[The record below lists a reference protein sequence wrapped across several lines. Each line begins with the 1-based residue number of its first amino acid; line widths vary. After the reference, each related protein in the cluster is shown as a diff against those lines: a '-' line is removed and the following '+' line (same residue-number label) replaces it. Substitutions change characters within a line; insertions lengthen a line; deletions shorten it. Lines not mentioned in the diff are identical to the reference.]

1 MFRYTPF
8 TLLILTL
15 LWKTS
20 CFAAAPLSRAPE
32 INLEVPT
39 AFGTEVTRKSYS
51 QGKDLLHDEIDH
63 LITVAPMSEYHGWF
77 GSKTAPQ
84 ASEHSWS
91 VRVYARFSP
100 KTAAAYTSARDG
112 FQADLNE
119 EPEFL
124 GSSNRSYMYARF
136 EHKQFPWGNAV
147 SFFSQFTQDTATYV
161 PHNGHLT
168 YEIWGVTL
176 DHKYTV
182 IARLSVSHPKL
193 AAWGPKVRDAGSIT
207 ALKQDRDFK
216 LVEACSPKEF
226 TPSLTSFEHMVASL
240 HIQ

>member
-1 MFRYTPF
+1 MFRYAHF
-8 TLLILTL
+8 TLLVLTPLWNAGCSTTPL
-15 LWKTS
+15 LS
-20 CFAAAPLSRAPE
+20 QSPD
-32 INLEVPT
+32 INLEVPV
-39 AFGTEVTRKSYS
+39 AFGTEVTRKSYPK
-51 QGKDLLHDEIDH
+51 GDDLVHDEIDH
-63 LITVAPMSEYHGWF
+63 LVTVAPMSEYHGWF

-100 KTAAAYTSARDG
+100 KTSAAYTSATDG

-124 GSSNRSYMYARF
+124 GSPNRSYMYARL
-136 EHKQFPWGNAV
+136 ERKPFPWGNAV

-168 YEIWGVTL
+168 YEIWGVTP

-193 AAWGPKVRDAGSIT
+193 ADWGPEVRDAGSIA

-216 LVEACSPKEF
+216 LVEACSPQEF
-226 TPSLTSFEHMVASL
+226 KPSLTSFDHIVASL
-240 HIQ
+240 RIQ

>member
-1 MFRYTPF
+1 MLRYAHF
-8 TLLILTL
+8 TWIVLTL
-15 LWKTS
+15 LWNAGCSTS
-20 CFAAAPLSRAPE
+20 ALLSHSPD
-32 INLEVPT
+32 INLEVPA
-39 AFGTEVTRKSYS
+39 AFGTGVTRKSYPK
-51 QGKDLLHDEIDH
+51 GEDLLHDEIDR
-63 LITVAPMSEYHGWF
+63 LITVAPMSEYHGWC

-84 ASEHSWS
+84 AGEHSWS

-100 KTAAAYTSARDG
+100 RAAAAYTSARDG

-124 GSSNRSYMYARF
+124 GSTNRSYMYARF
-136 EHKQFPWGNAV
+136 ERKQFPWGNAV
-147 SFFSQFTQDTATYV
+147 SFFSQFTQDTAIYV

-168 YEIWGVTL
+168 YEIWGVTP

-193 AAWGPKVRDAGSIT
+193 ADWGPKVRDAGSIA

-216 LVEACSPKEF
+216 LVEACSSAEF
-226 TPSLTSFEHMVASL
+226 KPSLTLFDHMVASL
-240 HIQ
+240 RIQ